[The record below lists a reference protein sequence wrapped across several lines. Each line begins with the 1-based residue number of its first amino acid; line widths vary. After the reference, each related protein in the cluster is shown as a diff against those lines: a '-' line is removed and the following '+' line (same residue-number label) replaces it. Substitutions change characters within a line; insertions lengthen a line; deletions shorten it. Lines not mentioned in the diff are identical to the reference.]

1 MNQVFSNLWIGD
13 ANDGRDA
20 NALRSHNIKIVVN
33 ETNETDSLGGQFEYV
48 RLNQQDGQ
56 PILKSTLLLFLT
68 SLCGMR
74 MAHPEGG
81 ILIHCGAGV
90 SRILVH
96 DRLAHVLWHELAS
109 GRIRHSVRPSADSA
123 ASRTEKERAGVFQC
137 LNRSIV
143 NHAAR
148 KAARSWAR

>member
-90 SRILVH
+90 SR
-96 DRLAHVLWHELAS
+96 AS
-109 GRIRHSVRPSADSA
+109 SFTIAWLMFCGMSWQAAEFAIRCVRPQIQPHPELKKSVLEFFSA
-123 ASRTEKERAGVFQC
+123 
-137 LNRSIV
+137 
-143 NHAAR
+143 
-148 KAARSWAR
+148 